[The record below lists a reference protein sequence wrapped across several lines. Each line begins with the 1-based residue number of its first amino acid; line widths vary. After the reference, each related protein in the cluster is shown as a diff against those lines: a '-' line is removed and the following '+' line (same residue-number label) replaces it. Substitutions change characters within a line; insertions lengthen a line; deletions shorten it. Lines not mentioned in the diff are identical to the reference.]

1 MKQSGGKELKAKPA
15 AKPASAQAAGQV
27 SLFDTVPET
36 GLDNFLPLK
45 IISAARLVERRLV
58 KALQSQHS
66 LALAEWLVL
75 AALIE
80 AGEGSVRDLGAKT
93 GLDAVAISR
102 AAMRLTDRKFLK
114 KSENRQD
121 RRLVVLKPT
130 KAGRD
135 LADEINAR
143 LVPLEA
149 EIMKGLGTPDRI
161 RLASLLGSL
170 QTKENA

>member
-1 MKQSGGKELKAKPA
+1 M
-15 AKPASAQAAGQV
+15 
-27 SLFDTVPET
+27 
-36 GLDNFLPLK
+36 
-45 IISAARLVERRLV
+45 
-58 KALQSQHS
+58 
-66 LALAEWLVL
+66 WYW
-75 AALIE
+75 
-80 AGEGSVRDLGAKT
+80 
-93 GLDAVAISR
+93 
-102 AAMRLTDRKFLK
+102 
-114 KSENRQD
+114 
-121 RRLVVLKPT
+121 KPT